1 MSRDAGGWPYYYICM
16 DGYVCMYGNGDTQQ
30 GALLLGIRTQNSA
43 VYGHGAVLLPL
54 LLLFPGR

>member
-1 MSRDAGGWPYYYICM
+1 M
-16 DGYVCMYGNGDTQQ
+16 YVRSMYGNGHTQQ

-43 VYGHGAVLLPL
+43 VYGHRAVLLPP